1 VRALGRVEFQ
11 VGDQRCSGV
20 GVVNSSA
27 DVPNYGELPMPETD
41 KDSPL
46 KAAFDPV
53 APEKRI
59 DSLDI
64 LRGFALLGVLWMN
77 VPQHVGGPIDKIF
90 DQMSNLLAT
99 GKFITIFGF
108 LFGVGFSLQW
118 MRATAHGRWPTVHS
132 SRRLLVLFV
141 IGAVHSVFVWDGD
154 VLTLYALMGVYLLV
168 VQRLHLSQRTI
179 LTVALCILAVI
190 AVRDEVGLTRRITRE
205 LGVATYV
212 DITGTQLRERLQRM
226 ADEEMQTYTTISYTQ
241 GVRERWEGLR
251 DWLRSRETYI
261 PGEVFVYFLLGL
273 WAAGSG
279 LFRDVRSH
287 RRLLHR
293 ILWWGFPLGVALFL
307 GKFVSSRLLY
317 SGHNTWLVDSVF
329 RGGEMIGR
337 PILGLTYVA
346 AILLLLQHERWL
358 HRLGPLRYVGRMALT
373 NYLMQSLV
381 FTVVSYSFGFGL
393 YARLTGV
400 TALLYTVVFFTAQ
413 VYLSRW
419 WLSRFRF
426 GPVEWVWRS
435 LTYGVLMPLRA

>member
-1 VRALGRVEFQ
+1 
-11 VGDQRCSGV
+11 
-20 GVVNSSA
+20 
-27 DVPNYGELPMPETD
+27 MPETD
-41 KDSPL
+41 QDTPL
-46 KAAFDPV
+46 ETAFEPV

-77 VPQHVGGPIDKIF
+77 VPQHVGGSIDKIV
-90 DQMSNLLAT
+90 DQMSNLLAS
-99 GKFITIFGF
+99 GKFVTIFGF

-118 MRATAHGRWPTVHS
+118 MRATAHGRTPTVHS
-132 SRRLLVLFV
+132 SRRLLILFV
-141 IGAVHSVFVWDGD
+141 IGAVHTVFVWDGD
-154 VLTLYALMGVYLLV
+154 ILMSYALMGALLLV

-179 LTVALCILAVI
+179 LTVALCILAVVT
-190 AVRDEVGLTRRITRE
+190 VRDQVGMTRRITRD

-212 DITGTQLRERLQRM
+212 DITGTQLRERRQRM
-226 ADEEMQTYTTISYTQ
+226 AQEELQTYTTTSYTQ

-251 DWLRSRETYI
+251 NWLRSRDTYI

-279 LFRDVRSH
+279 LFRDVRPH
-287 RRLLHR
+287 RMLLR
-293 ILWWGFPLGVALFL
+293 RTLWWGFPLGVALFV

-329 RGGEMIGR
+329 RCGEVIGR

-373 NYLMQSLV
+373 NYLMQSLF
-381 FTVVSYSFGFGL
+381 FTVGSYSYGFGL
-393 YARLTGV
+393 YSRLTAV
-400 TALLYTVVFFTAQ
+400 TALLYTLVFFTAQ

-419 WLSRFRF
+419 WLSRFRL

-435 LTYGVLMPLRA
+435 LTYGALMPLRA